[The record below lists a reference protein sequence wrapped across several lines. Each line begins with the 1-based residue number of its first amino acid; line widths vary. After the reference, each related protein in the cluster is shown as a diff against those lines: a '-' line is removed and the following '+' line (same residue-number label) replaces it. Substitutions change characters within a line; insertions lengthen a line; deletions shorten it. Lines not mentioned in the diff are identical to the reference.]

1 MLSFTHP
8 VTLFDQVSRNLAS
21 IGCIPLS
28 DYLGGSPSIPAAAP
42 FQRLSTPPSIQH
54 PQPSALATTK
64 TSVDTVSA
72 NAISRLHQTSQRS
85 FGSIEPLKFEFIEED
100 GQRSKKCILTISRP
114 NGSTRSYATDPVYSR
129 KSEAKSA
136 AAVLAIEM
144 GALDFITHGDPI
156 ELKLKRGLVL
166 ASINSSENRE
176 GSRAEIGSTENLLQE
191 PQGNTAVKQIENCCV
206 EWRGG
211 SVAPHWVAL
220 LEPKVGHTQGCA
232 LRIELSPHVVKVYA
246 SDTIYDAYNE
256 AKAACAEAALREG
269 VLEFIKHG
277 NGQLRPASPPLYPP
291 PSSSDIN
298 GVSANK
304 QPPLTLQ
311 AFYESL
317 PRPFPESFESKDANE
332 FGAPGYMNSLIQNT
346 RGGKV
351 TTTFVFTSDGTP
363 GLHGCFLRLDRP
375 GEYRAYLVDPRF
387 PKRADAKAAVCL
399 QALSRGA
406 GDYMRAIGKAVEARV
421 TPLMK
426 SWVNDQVYPVLLSEY
441 SKIRVRHPDFTYEK
455 EKDAF
460 GCTMA
465 LQIANDPTPDQIRK
479 WTAPCEYRNKADAK
493 VAVICT
499 AVEQGA
505 IEFIRF
511 RGEPSPL
518 GYTTPYSLQNY
529 DPESSQKSAGK
540 RKMVEDP
547 HLHAE
552 PEKPAKRH
560 KKAKL
565 EGQPGPSDA
574 RPKNSNKKGSS
585 IHTHNVPESG
595 IICVGETSRTGYV
608 SRPYQPGLG
617 DESGSGTAY
626 PVTQGG
632 LMNPA
637 LFPPTMP
644 NQQQFMPQLHY
655 PVQGGYPVPVQP
667 YAVASSSHQYSH
679 TGFERGGVAG
689 TDTSQDSSEPEPG
702 EVV

>member
-28 DYLGGSPSIPAAAP
+28 DYLGGSPSIPAAAAP

-100 GQRSKKCILTISRP
+100 GQR
-114 NGSTRSYATDPVYSR
+114 NGRF
-129 KSEAKSA
+129 
-136 AAVLAIEM
+136 
-144 GALDFITHGDPI
+144 GFITHGDPI

-206 EWRGG
+206 EWRG
-211 SVAPHWVAL
+211 
-220 LEPKVGHTQGCA
+220 EPKVGHTQGCA
-232 LRIELSPHVVKVYA
+232 LRIELLHTWSRFMHRIPSTTHTTRQRPRV
-246 SDTIYDAYNE
+246 
-256 AKAACAEAALREG
+256 AEAALREG

-298 GVSANK
+298 GHSTS
-304 QPPLTLQ
+304 P
-311 AFYESL
+311 Y

-426 SWVNDQVYPVLLSEY
+426 SWVNDQYTPVLLSEY

-637 LFPPTMP
+637 LFPPPMP

-655 PVQGGYPVPVQP
+655 PMQGGYPVPVQP
-667 YAVASSSHQYSH
+667 YAVASSSHQYSY
-679 TGFERGGVAG
+679 TGFGHGGVAG